1 MSNANFV
8 SQQTAIKKYLNTAL
22 LLTNSTPQGH
32 LRSCSHHYSNRNR
45 HSYMNVAFYTSTF
58 RLQIIFQPV
67 RQACSPLLAKKKKI
81 KQMIAVLMDHSLYLN
96 PIMLEHSQMLR
107 HFLATHLPLTHS
119 SHLSMMDHP
128 MIICPKSW
136 SIMLANALISPY
148 YISSVSVMAILLIAA
163 NFKFTSIPANTITAQ
178 CN

>member
-8 SQQTAIKKYLNTAL
+8 SQQTAIKKYLNTPL

-67 RQACSPLLAKKKKI
+67 RQACSPLLAKKNKNK
-81 KQMIAVLMDHSLYLN
+81 ADDCCPNGSLTILKPHN
-96 PIMLEHSQMLR
+96 
-107 HFLATHLPLTHS
+107 AGA
-119 SHLSMMDHP
+119 
-128 MIICPKSW
+128 
-136 SIMLANALISPY
+136 LANAKALPCHSSPPY
-148 YISSVSVMAILLIAA
+148 T
-163 NFKFTSIPANTITAQ
+163 FIPPLYDGPPNDYMSQELVYNA
-178 CN
+178 C

>member
-1 MSNANFV
+1 MSNTNFV

-67 RQACSPLLAKKKKI
+67 RQACSPILAKKKINK
-81 KQMIAVLMDHSLYLN
+81 ADDCCPNGSLYLN